1 MNLGET
7 IKQCRKVKKL
17 TLAQLSENSGIS
29 VSHLS
34 LLENNNREPSISAVE
49 SIANALDLPLSVLV
63 FLAAQRD
70 EVTDLNAAYI
80 ETLSNN
86 IMELMTNAKG

>member
-1 MNLGET
+1 MDLGGT
-7 IKQCRKVKKL
+7 IRQCRNVKKL
-17 TLAQLSENSGIS
+17 TLAELSEKCGIS

-49 SIANALDLPLSVLV
+49 AISKSLGLPLSVLV
-63 FLAAQRD
+63 FLASQKN
-70 EVTDLNAAYI
+70 EVSELSASHI

-86 IMELMTNAKG
+86 IMELMANAKG